1 VELEGGAVFISYV
14 IPYGLLCLYLVGIPV
29 VYRTYGGYAAWRHVM
44 PGLEP
49 TEIKRRYA
57 REEAECVAV
66 FWPLEAL
73 ISVFVAIFWVA
84 RLIRS
89 RPWPLMLPA
98 ERRGR
103 QALRRQR
110 DFREIPPNE
119 R

>member
-1 VELEGGAVFISYV
+1 MCSSLTYFHTGFLV
-14 IPYGLLCLYLVGIPV
+14 LYLVGIAV
-29 VYRTYGGYAAWRHVM
+29 VYRTYGGYAAWRHVT

-57 REEAECVAV
+57 REEAECVAM

-73 ISVFVAIFWVA
+73 ICGLVAIFLA
-84 RLIRS
+84 LRFIRS

-103 QALRRQR
+103 QALLRQR

>member
-1 VELEGGAVFISYV
+1 MFISYV
-14 IPYGLLCLYLVGIPV
+14 IPFGVLCLYLLGIPV
-29 VYRTYGGYAAWRHVM
+29 VYRSYGGHLAWRHVT
-44 PGLEP
+44 PGLGPSE
-49 TEIKRRYA
+49 TQLGAA
-57 REEAECVAV
+57 RQEAECVAV

-73 ISVFVAIFWVA
+73 ICVVVAIFIAA
-84 RLIRS
+84 RFIRS

-103 QALRRQR
+103 QALLRQR